1 MKYCNSEKTFMAG
14 RQELHLHGK
23 CLPSI
28 NEALGSILSNS
39 KKKKKKSLCSNK
51 EVSIK
56 ISKFLIIWSLF

>member
-39 KKKKKKSLCSNK
+39 KKKKKKVYVATKKYL
-51 EVSIK
+51 
-56 ISKFLIIWSLF
+56 